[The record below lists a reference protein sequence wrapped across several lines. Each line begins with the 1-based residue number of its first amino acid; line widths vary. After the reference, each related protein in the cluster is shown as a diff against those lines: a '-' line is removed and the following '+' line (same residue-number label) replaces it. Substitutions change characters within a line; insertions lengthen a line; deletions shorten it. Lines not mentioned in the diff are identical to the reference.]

1 MITRLSSGALGGAV
15 AVALLAACAVEAA
28 PVSSASAAS
37 SVIAAQ
43 APIPAQAPIQ
53 ASVQAQVQ
61 PVTYDASVWCDIR
74 ITRTRDGLRFTPVA
88 EANAYH
94 DVSYRFTLTRI
105 DANGSSDVEQ
115 GGDVS
120 LAPYERVTLSSNE
133 LSIDRGGRYR
143 ARLVIEDDYGVV
155 CRQEARS

>member
-28 PVSSASAAS
+28 PVSSASASS

-43 APIPAQAPIQ
+43 APIPAQAL
-53 ASVQAQVQ
+53 AQAQVQ

-74 ITRTRDGLRFTPVA
+74 VARTRDGLRFTPVA

-133 LSIDRGGRYR
+133 LSIERGGRYR
-143 ARLVIEDDYGVV
+143 ARRVIEDEDGVV

>member
-43 APIPAQAPIQ
+43 APISAQAP
-53 ASVQAQVQ
+53 AQAQVQ